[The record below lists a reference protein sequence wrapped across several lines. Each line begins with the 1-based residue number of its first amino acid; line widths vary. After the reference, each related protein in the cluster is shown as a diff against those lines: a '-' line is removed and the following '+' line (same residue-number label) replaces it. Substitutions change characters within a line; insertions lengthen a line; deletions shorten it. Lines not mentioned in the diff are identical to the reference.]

1 MAWIPFL
8 RLLTEVS
15 QGFEITPSEAFRK
28 RHEDAPKVKDYNWF
42 LENVDPSGSLT
53 DYNDWLRDQ

>member
-1 MAWIPFL
+1 MIPFL
-8 RLLTEVS
+8 KLLNEVS

-28 RHEDAPKVKDYNWF
+28 RHEDAPKVKDFNWF

>member
-1 MAWIPFL
+1 MIPFL
-8 RLLTEVS
+8 KLLNEVS

-28 RHEDAPKVKDYNWF
+28 RHEDALKVKSYDWF
-42 LENVDPSGSLT
+42 LKNVDPSGSLT

>member
-1 MAWIPFL
+1 MIPFL
-8 RLLTEVS
+8 KLLNEVS

-42 LENVDPSGSLT
+42 LKNVDPSGSLT